1 MSKITRTAG
10 VTLAAVVLGC
20 GASTAASAQEGST
33 VCYAFQDLSTGF
45 WVAGHGAI
53 VKTLQDAG
61 VEVVELNGGK
71 DANRQLEQVKDCI
84 AQGGDGI
91 ILTADDGDSGTW
103 WWLRRRIPMCRSP
116 PSTGRPRT

>member
-1 MSKITRTAG
+1 MKTIHAAG
-10 VTLAAVVLGC
+10 LSLAALMFAC
-20 GASTAASAQEGST
+20 GTGTASAQT

-53 VKTLQDAG
+53 VETLKAAG
-61 VEVVELNGGK
+61 VEVVELNGGQ

-91 ILTADDGDSGTW
+91 ILTAQDLS
-103 WWLRRRIPMCRSP
+103 LIHI
-116 PSTGRPRT
+116 